1 MRTDKSPSDG
11 KYGPLMTPGR
21 ITAAV
26 LAVLAL
32 VFIFENTRR
41 IKIRLLVPEV
51 TMPLWLALLGCF
63 VIGALAGMFLR
74 RGSRTK
80 GGR

>member
-1 MRTDKSPSDG
+1 MSTDKSLSDS
-11 KYGPLMTPGR
+11 KYGSLTAGR
-21 ITAAV
+21 ITVAV

-32 VFIFENTRR
+32 VFIFENTRDV
-41 IKIRLLVPEV
+41 KIRLLIPEV

-74 RGSRTK
+74 RSSRTK